1 MKMWRYAALSGWVV
15 WDGQV
20 KNLDWIH
27 LNKINANY
35 FFIPLIVSF
44 ILDSAIRVNPFRFCP
59 YFWGMIRNCSTYT
72 KTLDKRILGEG
83 DLARD
88 YELLEY
94 RLLGPVKVE
103 TQDSLV
109 AKIGSTQVDKRQT
122 AFLLV

>member
-1 MKMWRYAALSGWVV
+1 
-15 WDGQV
+15 
-20 KNLDWIH
+20 
-27 LNKINANY
+27 
-35 FFIPLIVSF
+35 
-44 ILDSAIRVNPFRFCP
+44 
-59 YFWGMIRNCSTYT
+59 MIRNCSTYT

-109 AKIGSTQVDKRQT
+109 AKNGSTQVDKRQT